1 MLMLGDHIGA
11 LARAWRWRSW
21 AGARRDRARPARDVG
36 LREVTR
42 SHPSY
47 ACDDQPARIA
57 GVKTATGRR
66 VAQIGAVVRGAAYSD
81 LRFQGER
88 RQRGV
93 EAAVRDLQGCGRH
106 AVVVGALP
114 CRITS
119 LPS

>member
-1 MLMLGDHIGA
+1 MLGDHIGA

-57 GVKTATGRR
+57 AGLKTATGDAALHRLAR
-66 VAQIGAVVRGAAYSD
+66 SFGAPHILMGDFKR
-81 LRFQGER
+81 ER